1 MIFRIIQP
9 IILSVTVAAILILP
23 TTAKFPANNQPLAE
37 LPGENKTVYTL
48 NDSTQTDSI
57 RYSLIYISE
66 KENILELL
74 AENFSIRFQ
83 VNEPLKQNT
92 NYVLDNPGK
101 RLATVNVDNLCYATT
116 DEYYTGTLLIHKFD
130 KESGSVQGSFEIV
143 VHSATCDSI
152 IRIQDAH
159 FKTRAKISYY

>member
-83 VNEPLKQNT
+83 VNEPLKQNDHAMDAIR
-92 NYVLDNPGK
+92 YVALN
-101 RLATVNVDNLCYATT
+101 RLKKST
-116 DEYYTGTLLIHKFD
+116 F
-130 KESGSVQGSFEIV
+130 IV
-143 VHSATCDSI
+143 H
-152 IRIQDAH
+152 
-159 FKTRAKISYY
+159 